1 MARIYLTGSGP
12 TKGYA
17 TGSGIISN
25 PVRILLQE
33 RDNKTG
39 SYPTIAR
46 TGDPDFTGAY
56 SSLYDDTNTVNFVGS
71 SQTVYPTGLRSTSKW
86 VSGGVATPNILQ
98 GLTTVGTAS
107 KGVADAHISFTP
119 GENLSAFN
127 ESRVYIDNDA
137 EFYQTGTNDEVLPGF
152 DQRLGSKTII
162 SLDINPTVAT
172 NVFFSTG
179 SVVSGK
185 SVNSGMVYFNWY
197 SKKWEIVGN
206 LTTGSNIDIFN
217 SNPAVRSNAI
227 HPAGGL
233 PDFVM
238 SSPLSNT
245 ARHVGIFHS
254 THGFPFATQYNS
266 TGSQELSLTGTL
278 SAPFLLEKVVLEW
291 SGSFASYPSETLG
304 DGPLCYQFFLMNVSP
319 VSDSVTIV
327 QDLTG
332 SVSGEPT
339 TFTTRNSEF
348 SVTQVKDVV
357 WAGTVARYYSA
368 LTASVPSNTYERDL
382 NLVKMSADSQGIS
395 AVTGSY
401 RIQAAAG
408 IYGKND
414 GLQSHALRGSTLSPL
429 LANKIGFRNFGGYV
443 EGKSFIRP
451 ISAINPSGSFYV
463 TGSSSTNKYKVSFMP
478 SEDVRRDSPY
488 LLLPNHKLVL
498 GFYGVP
504 IQGTGGPGTGPWT
517 EVSASEHVTTLSPG
531 AGKLTLYG
539 SFLRNGQPVG
549 PETNQPLTSDSV
561 HEDLHFNNSV
571 FDQFDVEPLETFKNS
586 YVDLIVTGSMLAAPI
601 GNSTAANVR
610 KVQASV
616 TAGQAGTTGSLQ
628 RFVNLASESD
638 VFYDSYPPNP
648 VDIISEKVGGGFV
661 DYVSEYRLVVAS
673 PTSQYA
679 GFTGIDAG
687 WYMRTAYE
695 VSSNRFT
702 SVNYDVISRPAYDL
716 TGLQTSQAANL
727 TFPKSLTILSSE
739 SDLVPIIPGMDSALI
754 YVISDDSGNRNS
766 EQAGRMSLKA
776 VFGFGNS
783 KYNIPTLNFVSKNVP
798 GTVVT
803 SSVEIRGYKYGLTG
817 LAGTYANNRFRRD
830 RYGQFRDMLEQSP
843 NAAYFVNNSVEYPLE
858 VKFFSRPSRDGKG
871 RAVTEPEK
879 THTQNLNAYA
889 TSSLPYFDGDA
900 REREDNPDITLV
912 DIYVG

>member
-33 RDNKTG
+33 RDNKAG

-71 SQTVYPTGLRSTSKW
+71 DMSVYPTGLRTTSKW

-127 ESRVYIDNDA
+127 ESRVYIDNNV
-137 EFYQTGTNDEVLPGF
+137 EFYQTGTGDEVLSGF
-152 DQRLGSKTII
+152 DQRLGSKTVI

-179 SVVSGK
+179 SIAAGK
-185 SVNSGMVYFNWY
+185 SINSGMVYFNWY

-217 SNPAVRSNAI
+217 SNPTVRSNAI

-233 PDFVM
+233 PQFGM
-238 SSPLSNT
+238 SAPLSNT

-368 LTASVPSNTYERDL
+368 LTASVPPNTYERDL

-395 AVTGSY
+395 SVTGSY

-463 TGSSSTNKYKVSFMP
+463 TGSSSTNKYKVSFMH

-488 LLLPNHKLVL
+488 VLLPNHKLVL

-517 EVSASEHVTTLSPG
+517 EVSSSEHVTTLSPG

-539 SFLRNGQPVG
+539 SLLRNGQPVDS
-549 PETNQPLTSDSV
+549 ETNQPLTSDSV

-586 YVDLIVTGSMLAAPI
+586 YVDLIITGSMLATPI
-601 GNSTAANVR
+601 ADTTATNVR
-610 KVQASV
+610 RVQGSV

-628 RFVNLASESD
+628 RFVNL
-638 VFYDSYPPNP
+638 
-648 VDIISEKVGGGFV
+648 
-661 DYVSEYRLVVAS
+661 
-673 PTSQYA
+673 T
-679 GFTGIDAG
+679 
-687 WYMRTAYE
+687 
-695 VSSNRFT
+695 
-702 SVNYDVISRPAYDL
+702 
-716 TGLQTSQAANL
+716 
-727 TFPKSLTILSSE
+727 SE
-739 SDLVPIIPGMDSALI
+739 SDLFYDSLAPNPLEITLANGFTTWNASPNFTIDQGVVGGGQDNRADQKWLRSFPFSPEYSRFNRGLTFSKPQLVQFGATDPVRGVAELTFESGIFIRKIEFSAFGEYQGQLQASEESI
-754 YVISDDSGNRNS
+754 YRQFYGIGDGP
-766 EQAGRMSLKA
+766 AGRPTFVNLVDQTSNLPSGGSNLTF
-776 VFGFGNS
+776 VGNLVLRGF
-783 KYNIPTLNFVSKNVP
+783 
-798 GTVVT
+798 
-803 SSVEIRGYKYGLTG
+803 KYGLLNVTKESCKS
-817 LAGTYANNRFRRD
+817 RFRRD

-858 VKFFSRPSRDGKG
+858 VKFFSRPSKDGKG

-900 REREDNPDITLV
+900 RERTDNPDITLV